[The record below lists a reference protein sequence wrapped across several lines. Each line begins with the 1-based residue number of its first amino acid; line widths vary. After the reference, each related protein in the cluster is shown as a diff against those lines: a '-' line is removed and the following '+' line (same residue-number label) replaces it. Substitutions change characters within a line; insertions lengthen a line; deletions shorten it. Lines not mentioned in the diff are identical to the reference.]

1 MAVPRCIN
9 TGVAIPECSCR
20 QCARALI
27 DRYAP
32 DLRHAR
38 PMPAGSWSGA
48 PSGDH
53 GQGSRARSLLAAG
66 AAIKVPT
73 TALAPPCGDEDAA

>member
-66 AAIKVPT
+66 GDQGADDGAR
-73 TALAPPCGDEDAA
+73 PPCGDEDAA